1 MTIYSQNEDMVQAM
15 VSELKAK
22 LSAYLAKVRQG
33 ETVLVCE
40 RKTPIARIV
49 PYEGEPEDL
58 LIERASL
65 PGSELI
71 DVPSVRLLKPLD
83 PIRLLRDD
91 RDSR

>member
-1 MTIYSQNEDMVQAM
+1 MARAT

-22 LSAYLAKVRQG
+22 LSAYLAKVREG
-33 ETVLVCE
+33 ETVVVCE

-49 PYEGEPEDL
+49 PYEGEPENL

-83 PIRLLRDD
+83 PSSLLRDD

>member
-1 MTIYSQNEDMVQAM
+1 MARAT

-22 LSAYLAKVRQG
+22 LSAYLAKVREG
-33 ETVLVCE
+33 ETVVVCE

-49 PYEGEPEDL
+49 PYEGEPENL

-83 PIRLLRDD
+83 PEQLAT
-91 RDSR
+91 